1 MDEKTVLL
9 HGRYDL
15 KQLKEYVRLLGESE
29 DASQTTIQ
37 PEELPKKPEK
47 EEQLV
52 GKATIPQ

>member
-9 HGRYDL
+9 HGKYDL